1 MQGIEQ
7 FQPARLKSARLMYD
21 GLSRAA
27 LAEMINVAPST
38 LKSGKMA
45 LISLNMRHLKSFL
58 IHYRFHIIGF

>member
-38 LKSGKMA
+38 LKKWEDGTHFPQHEA
-45 LISLNMRHLKSFL
+45 LE
-58 IHYRFHIIGF
+58 